1 MVIWLIGMSA
11 SGKTTIGKKLFDKLV
26 LSSEKWIFLD
36 GDTFRNI
43 LGEDLGHTIE
53 DRRKNA
59 YRISRFCE
67 FLSSQGM
74 NVLACVKYGDFMNF
88 NQLREISK
96 YGELGLHSY
105 QHPHLV
111 KRDNKQI
118 LKDTQKAY
126 DIFKKHLGFYPK
138 YYAYPYG
145 EFNNNTK
152 NIMKSFGFKA
162 ILNQTIGT
170 VTKDSDVFS
179 LNRMAMNYSS
189 KIKQKLKYS
198 SLNAEILE
206 PLNYPKDGIIKR
218 VRVKINEKL
227 QKIILYITGY
237 GWKKYKLKDG
247 FLDISLNL
255 KISKKRVRI
264 MVADGFYKIK
274 GHLLVKD

>member
-1 MVIWLIGMSA
+1 MERAKRGL
-11 SGKTTIGKKLFDKLV
+11 
-26 LSSEKWIFLD
+26 
-36 GDTFRNI
+36 
-43 LGEDLGHTIE
+43 
-53 DRRKNA
+53 
-59 YRISRFCE
+59 
-67 FLSSQGM
+67 
-74 NVLACVKYGDFMNF
+74 
-88 NQLREISK
+88 K

-105 QHPHLV
+105 THSHMV
-111 KRDNKQI
+111 SMSDNNI
-118 LKDTQKAY
+118 IDDTKKAL

-227 QKIILYITGY
+227 QKINLYITGY